1 MFNSGA
7 SHELAKGEN
16 MNLDKRCYDFPDCKN
31 CPLNHT
37 TICLVATHQ
46 MHLTFKGVIKNIKN
60 DLRQIKK
67 QEQEQEKGE
76 LK

>member
-1 MFNSGA
+1 
-7 SHELAKGEN
+7 

-46 MHLTFKGVIKNIKN
+46 MHLTFNGVIKNITAYTYQQ
-60 DLRQIKK
+60 DGRELIKDVPVPD
-67 QEQEQEKGE
+67 G
-76 LK
+76 LIG

>member
-1 MFNSGA
+1 
-7 SHELAKGEN
+7 

-46 MHLTFKGVIKNIKN
+46 MHLTFKAVIKNIKN

-67 QEQEQEKGE
+67 QEQEQEQEQGKGE
-76 LK
+76 QT